1 MALYL
6 TLLLSSLGIVLLVA
20 ITVYTCSINEHLKI
34 LTGYFMSENPEDGG
48 GRRLEVPITSLAD
61 EKKKTETRREVAKT
75 ETMERIQR
83 TNIVIFLNRK

>member
-1 MALYL
+1 
-6 TLLLSSLGIVLLVA
+6 
-20 ITVYTCSINEHLKI
+20 
-34 LTGYFMSENPEDGG
+34 MSENPEDGG